1 MKNQHIPAFVT
12 LSLYHLVTLS
22 FLCLLATARTAT
34 AHPVP
39 REEYDRN
46 ITVEF
51 RPDSVHI
58 IYHVEFDSFTLFRD
72 VNREAGFSLPN
83 KGTLQLRD
91 YLEAFRSR
99 MSIVIPDKLIAT
111 FNGKPITFET
121 RDSWPDSSTDSMK
134 FLFHLQASWQPLAG
148 QNSFELKDINFPD
161 KPGSYKLSL
170 APQKEFWQRYIT
182 TGKEPK
188 ERKITA
194 DADESD
200 KTLTA
205 VFRPR
210 EQASM
215 EGIATPEPMIEDAPI
230 PPPPPSIWESLRSD
244 NWPQLLDT
252 NAGLWLILLL
262 AAIHGAAHSLSP
274 GHGKTM
280 VAAYLVGER
289 GTPGQAVLLGIVTTL
304 THTSAAVAVAAL
316 FLFVLPESTSREDVE
331 RTLRFIGGLMIAG
344 VGFWLFLQRLAGR
357 SDHVHLFDD
366 HSHGGSPRR
375 ASVVRVIL
383 LGIAG
388 GIIPCW
394 GAVLWVL
401 ACISLG
407 KWALALPV
415 VLAFSAG
422 LAVVL
427 ISLGLT
433 VVYTSRL
440 GSSTAR
446 WRVLRW
452 LAHDR
457 TRRWLPVV
465 GASGVVVIGLVL
477 CATSGFNR

>member
-1 MKNQHIPAFVT
+1 M
-12 LSLYHLVTLS
+12 
-22 FLCLLATARTAT
+22 ATALTAT

-72 VNREAGFSLPN
+72 VNGEAGFSLPN
-83 KGTLQLRD
+83 KGTLQARD
-91 YLEAFRSR
+91 YVEAFRAR
-99 MSIVIPDKLIAT
+99 MSIIIPDRLIAT

-121 RDSWPDSSTDSMK
+121 EDSRPDSSTDSMK
-134 FLFHLQASWQPLAG
+134 FLFHLKASWQPLQG
-148 QNSFELKDINFPD
+148 QNIFEVKDINYPD

-170 APQKEFWQRYIT
+170 ATRKDFAEQFAIT
-182 TGKEPK
+182 KLTEPR

-194 DADESD
+194 DADDSE
-200 KTLTA
+200 KMLTA
-205 VFRPR
+205 VFLPR
-210 EQASM
+210 EKAPTTG
-215 EGIATPEPMIEDAPI
+215 GIITPEPTIEEAST
-230 PPPPPSIWESLRSD
+230 PPPQPGIWESLRSN

-252 NAGLWLILLL
+252 NAGFWLILLL
-262 AAIHGAAHSLSP
+262 AAVHGAAHSLSP

-304 THTSAAVAVAAL
+304 THTSAAVAVAVL
-316 FLFVLPESTSREDVE
+316 FRFVLPESTSRADVE

-366 HSHGGSPRR
+366 HVHGGSPKR
-375 ASVVRVIL
+375 ASVVRVVL
-383 LGIAG
+383 LGMAG

-401 ACISLG
+401 ACISMG

-415 VLAFSAG
+415 VLAFSTG

-427 ISLGLT
+427 VSLGLT
-433 VVYTSRL
+433 VVYASRL
-440 GSSTAR
+440 GSRTAR

-457 TRRWLPVV
+457 TRRWLPVL
-465 GASGVVVIGLVL
+465 GASSVVVIGLVL
-477 CATSGFNR
+477 CATSGFNRG